1 MNREEAIRKV
11 EGCLTDYFPIEDY
24 GEVEEIIKALKQ
36 ESCEDA
42 ISRKAM
48 LDYQW
53 YLHGRMSNEEN
64 YKLWKFI
71 KDLPSVMLT
80 TEPCEDAVSREAV
93 LAIAGDS
100 CLDLDSYEDTKEF
113 CDEIKELPSVVYTQ
127 KTGRW
132 IFVDNAHE
140 HAHCSEC
147 DYGNVDLLD
156 GRPHNYCPNC
166 GSFMISEDELSMTHD

>member
-11 EGCLTDYFPIEDY
+11 KGCLTDYFPMEDY

-42 ISRKAM
+42 I
-48 LDYQW
+48 
-53 YLHGRMSNEEN
+53 
-64 YKLWKFI
+64 
-71 KDLPSVMLT
+71 
-80 TEPCEDAVSREAV
+80 SREAV

-113 CDEIKELPSVVYTQ
+113 CDEIKELPSVVHTQ

-166 GSFMISEDELSMTHD
+166 GSFMMKNEGTLDYADQDTMISAT